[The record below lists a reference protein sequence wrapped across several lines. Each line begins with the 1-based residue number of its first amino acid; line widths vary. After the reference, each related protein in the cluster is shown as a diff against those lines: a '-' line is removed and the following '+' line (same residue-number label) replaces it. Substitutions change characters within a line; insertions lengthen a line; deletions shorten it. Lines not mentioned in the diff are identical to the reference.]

1 MGESPS
7 EKNSGKEV
15 KVNKSD
21 TQGGGVWFLGRQ
33 PWVLERAKYQELLES
48 SLPGMHIASGHLGPG
63 HLGNSTDAPDL
74 LPVTAVFLITLG
86 DSGSSEQLLQGP
98 RRPLPGWRGTTG
110 PICPHSPTLARTHPC
125 WTQATL
131 HFTAPMGPLVPS
143 EEAQVAEALPTVLTF
158 VDPLGQV
165 QPLMDAEA
173 PGPPEG
179 FPTLRAGIGLL
190 TTVDPLVVVE
200 VLLSAEVLAADGTVE
215 RPLTRV
221 YQLVA

>member
-1 MGESPS
+1 
-7 EKNSGKEV
+7 
-15 KVNKSD
+15 
-21 TQGGGVWFLGRQ
+21 
-33 PWVLERAKYQELLES
+33 
-48 SLPGMHIASGHLGPG
+48 
-63 HLGNSTDAPDL
+63 
-74 LPVTAVFLITLG
+74 
-86 DSGSSEQLLQGP
+86 
-98 RRPLPGWRGTTG
+98 
-110 PICPHSPTLARTHPC
+110 
-125 WTQATL
+125 
-131 HFTAPMGPLVPS
+131 MGPLVPS